1 MDIFLL
7 LLKILDPIFIKNKL
21 LLKKQIAS
29 IKLISVF
36 LYQMNK
42 KIIIFAFLIAIF
54 TIACNDGDLE
64 VETISFENND
74 VLSCKANDTTA
85 TFLFKVNQKQVLIL
99 KLPTNV
105 LENKAKTITGAI
117 PSSYKVVYRTYSDN
131 VSSSYFCSDYPPAQ
145 PTVVSE
151 VQATGGTV
159 SITTQAIY
167 DENTHQ
173 LLRYD
178 HLIRISDLVLVN
190 SKGNKLVDSNFI
202 FGTYQTNRR

>member
-1 MDIFLL
+1 
-7 LLKILDPIFIKNKL
+7 
-21 LLKKQIAS
+21 
-29 IKLISVF
+29 
-36 LYQMNK
+36 MNK

-85 TFLFKVNQKQVLIL
+85 TFLFKVNQKQALIL

-131 VSSSYFCSDYPPAQ
+131 VSSSYFCSDYPP
-145 PTVVSE
+145 
-151 VQATGGTV
+151 
-159 SITTQAIY
+159 TQAIY

>member
-1 MDIFLL
+1 
-7 LLKILDPIFIKNKL
+7 
-21 LLKKQIAS
+21 
-29 IKLISVF
+29 
-36 LYQMNK
+36 MNK

-74 VLSCKANDTTA
+74 VLSCKTNDTTA
-85 TFLFKVNQKQVLIL
+85 TFLFKVNQKQALIL